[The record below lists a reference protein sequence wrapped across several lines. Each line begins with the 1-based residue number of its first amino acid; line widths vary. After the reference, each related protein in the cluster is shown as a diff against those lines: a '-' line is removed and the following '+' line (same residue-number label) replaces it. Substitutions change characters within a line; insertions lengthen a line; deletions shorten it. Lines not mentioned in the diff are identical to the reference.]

1 MNFARPRSMLIALVG
16 VALVALTASSATSA
30 SVSSPARHHPTG
42 HGRAPLDRVFVIMLE
57 NHSKSSVIGDPN
69 APFITHLAHKYTMA
83 DHYFGVTHPSMPNYV
98 AAIAGDNF
106 GIQDDNDQNVVN
118 LDRRNLVD
126 QLEAHHIRWGAYM
139 ETLPADKLARFAPS
153 ESVALYAKKHNPF
166 VLFDDIIHN
175 PARMARIRDYSRLAG
190 DLNGRHAPRF
200 VWVSPNQCHDMHGG
214 VDPVVAGHPETPCP
228 YGSVKDDPNDAALK
242 HKGDDFVRHAVH
254 IIRSSRAWTRHSAIV
269 IVTDENDFTGN
280 EVTGGWETAAGC
292 CDSPYVAAHDPRVS
306 ADWPGGTYGG
316 GLIPAVIVTGSGPHH
331 VVDHRDYNHYSL
343 LATIEANW
351 HLRYLEHAGDR
362 ANGVVPIRSMLR

>member
-153 ESVALYAKKHNPF
+153 ESVAL
-166 VLFDDIIHN
+166 
-175 PARMARIRDYSRLAG
+175 RSCSSTTSSTTRLGWHASGTTAG
-190 DLNGRHAPRF
+190 
-200 VWVSPNQCHDMHGG
+200 SP
-214 VDPVVAGHPETPCP
+214 
-228 YGSVKDDPNDAALK
+228 
-242 HKGDDFVRHAVH
+242 
-254 IIRSSRAWTRHSAIV
+254 
-269 IVTDENDFTGN
+269 VT
-280 EVTGGWETAAGC
+280 
-292 CDSPYVAAHDPRVS
+292 
-306 ADWPGGTYGG
+306 
-316 GLIPAVIVTGSGPHH
+316 
-331 VVDHRDYNHYSL
+331 
-343 LATIEANW
+343 
-351 HLRYLEHAGDR
+351 
-362 ANGVVPIRSMLR
+362 